1 MFYHTHIVSPYTHIF
16 ITLYILC
23 AWRGGRD
30 GDGTVF
36 MGIASNSFKLMQ
48 EPGELIMDIPTSIIE
63 TSGTLM
69 IRIPKEM
76 VNELGLNKNM
86 KVNAVNVNDH
96 LIELHFRA

>member
-1 MFYHTHIVSPYTHIF
+1 
-16 ITLYILC
+16 
-23 AWRGGRD
+23 
-30 GDGTVF
+30 
-36 MGIASNSFKLMQ
+36 
-48 EPGELIMDIPTSIIE
+48 MDIPTSIIE

-76 VNELGLNKNM
+76 VNEIGLNKNM